1 MREIGYDAAKMPL
14 GQLSE
19 SNIKKGF
26 ECLQL
31 ISECLEEQID
41 TKKNHLRKRLSD
53 LSSQFYTFIPHDFG
67 MARMSQFILD
77 CDEDVV
83 EKHEMLKQLADI
95 TLATKILN
103 EVQEAPDEH
112 PVDAKYRQLKV
123 TIAPLAAGSA
133 EVEMV
138 RRYTQLTHGMT
149 HNQYKLEVECVY
161 KVEREGEQQRY
172 ERFIKE
178 HNIGNKQLLW
188 HGSRVTNWAGI
199 LSTGLRIAPPE
210 APVTGYMVSGTR
222 ANAPSIPFD

>member
-1 MREIGYDAAKMPL
+1 MNYTQEKEQAKAKDKDGDGDEEDDPPLPESTLPEKVQELITDICNIQMMEGAMREIGYDASKMPL

-31 ISECLEEQID
+31 ISECLEEQTK
-41 TKKNHLRKRLSD
+41 TKKSLRTRLGN

-103 EVQEAPDEH
+103 DKADTT
-112 PVDAKYRQLKV
+112 K
-123 TIAPLAAGSA
+123 
-133 EVEMV
+133 
-138 RRYTQLTHGMT
+138 
-149 HNQYKLEVECVY
+149 
-161 KVEREGEQQRY
+161 
-172 ERFIKE
+172 
-178 HNIGNKQLLW
+178 
-188 HGSRVTNWAGI
+188 
-199 LSTGLRIAPPE
+199 
-210 APVTGYMVSGTR
+210 
-222 ANAPSIPFD
+222 